1 MEGFVLDQNI
11 LAAWSLSF
19 SELEFVHGYRHAM
32 RIGIAVQLLH
42 FRSHGTFPHR
52 WVKYLQDAVEYVA
65 DQVGECVVPIPIYD
79 SASDTSRRHR
89 LDILRFLGSDA
100 QQIVT
105 VKQYGPSLNYKLRTQ
120 AQLLKV

>member
-1 MEGFVLDQNI
+1 MLTLPSAMEGFVLDQNI

-42 FRSHGTFPHR
+42 FRSHGYFSTSLGE
-52 WVKYLQDAVEYVA
+52 VSSDAVEYVA

-79 SASDTSRRHR
+79 RVHLHKGTKPTTGFSY
-89 LDILRFLGSDA
+89 
-100 QQIVT
+100 V
-105 VKQYGPSLNYKLRTQ
+105 
-120 AQLLKV
+120 